1 MDASTTGKAGDESV
15 PSVSPAGVR
24 DEDRSAST
32 FHPED
37 SENLI
42 EGEESLAEESFTGTE
57 EDEEDSSWIQWFSNM
72 KGNEFF
78 CQVDEEYIQDDFNLT
93 GLSAYVPYYD
103 NALDVILDMES
114 PNEDMLTEEQQEV
127 VESAAEMLYG
137 LIHARF
143 ILTSRGMHVMLEK
156 YKEVAFG
163 RCPHVFCQGQPVL
176 PLGLSDI
183 LGNSMVKI
191 WCPKCQLVFFPKS
204 SRTCS
209 IDGAYFGATFANL
222 FLMQNADLVPPPPS
236 QTYVPRVYGF
246 RINNKAKCIQVR
258 NERAEHQALKH
269 QEQEERERREAE
281 RKRAPRSPVAVEQ
294 EPPPSNVAN

>member
-127 VESAAEMLYG
+127 VESAA
-137 LIHARF
+137 
-143 ILTSRGMHVMLEK
+143 
-156 YKEVAFG
+156 
-163 RCPHVFCQGQPVL
+163 
-176 PLGLSDI
+176 
-183 LGNSMVKI
+183 
-191 WCPKCQLVFFPKS
+191 
-204 SRTCS
+204 
-209 IDGAYFGATFANL
+209 
-222 FLMQNADLVPPPPS
+222 
-236 QTYVPRVYGF
+236 
-246 RINNKAKCIQVR
+246 
-258 NERAEHQALKH
+258 
-269 QEQEERERREAE
+269 
-281 RKRAPRSPVAVEQ
+281 
-294 EPPPSNVAN
+294 